1 MTGFFR
7 ATLLLLLVACLR
19 AAPAVPLTNL
29 VDDRTALA
37 VCISDAPALL
47 RGWDAGPFART
58 WDDPQVAKFFAPLRE
73 QLKIEEWDARTKDAT
88 GSTVRELLA
97 LAEGEALVAV
107 PALDEVKSLGKG
119 GPLSFL
125 AALQV
130 GDHAAKIEKLLADV
144 AAKDEVRDETEIF
157 AGATVHSHPLKSGHE
172 DEAKHATLHWAM
184 VDGVWLL
191 STEKERV
198 FAAIDALKHGG
209 VEAALGKNEHFLRAR
224 ERAGDAQVLAYFNC
238 PSIYPALSGAVAIG
252 KEGNPR
258 PNPLGLDMEAAFK
271 ALGLDA
277 LNAIYVAMHFDE
289 KETRI
294 DGGLAY
300 TEDRGLLKLLAYEA
314 GPVARPDWIP
324 AKWPSVSLA
333 HYRVPVAYAGLE
345 EFLDA
350 VSPMLA
356 GLAQGQIRAFNRKL
370 GVDLKR
376 DLIGSL
382 GDDMIS
388 AYALPPGLEPG
399 ATPAW
404 DEMDQFI
411 AISLNNVDAFTK
423 AVEGLKQLA
432 AGPAG
437 DPLFTKRDYLGQTL
451 YVFKARSAAPGGKPG
466 RGFTY
471 AVANRTLLIGIGSPA
486 TVENALQGMADN
498 PGSFWK
504 REDVQTALT
513 GMPAEAA
520 SLQFHD
526 LKVIV
531 ASLFEMTAR
540 LQTAADTAPRKGKSD
555 EDKKSFVD
563 VSAKPDDDV
572 IARYWGLASGYSLKT
587 SDGLFTTVHIANPQ
601 P

>member
-7 ATLLLLLVACLR
+7 ASLLILLAACLR
-19 AAPAVPLTNL
+19 AAPAVPLANL
-29 VDDRTALA
+29 VDDRTTFVLS
-37 VCISDAPALL
+37 ITDAPALL
-47 RGWDAGPFART
+47 RGWVASPFAHT
-58 WDDPQVAKFFAPLRE
+58 WDDPQVVKFFAPLRE

-97 LAEGEALVAV
+97 LAEGEVLVAV
-107 PALDEVKSLGKG
+107 SAPDEAKSTG
-119 GPLSFL
+119 GSLSFF

-130 GDHAAKIEKLLADV
+130 GDHAAKIEKLLAD

-157 AGATVHSHPLKSGHE
+157 AGATVHSHPLKSGPE
-172 DEAKHATLHWAM
+172 DEAKHAAVHWAM
-184 VDGVWLL
+184 VDGVWLIGM
-191 STEKERV
+191 EKERV

-224 ERAGDAQVLAYFNC
+224 ERAGDAQVMAYLNC
-238 PSIYPALSGAVAIG
+238 PAIYPALSGVIAR
-252 KEGNPR
+252 GNGENRR
-258 PNPLGLDMEAAFK
+258 PNPFGLDMEAAFK

-277 LNAIYVAMHFDE
+277 LDAVYTAMHFDE

-300 TEDRGLLKLLAYEA
+300 TEERGLLKLLAYEA

-333 HYRVPVAYAGLE
+333 RYRVPAAYAGLE

-356 GLAQGQIRAFNRKL
+356 GMVQGQIRAFNRKL

-376 DLIGSL
+376 DLVGSL
-382 GDDMIS
+382 GNDMVS

-399 ATPAW
+399 VTPAW

-451 YVFKARSAAPGGKPG
+451 YVFKTRSAAPGAKPG

-471 AVANRTLLIGIGSPA
+471 AVANQTLLIGIGSPA

-504 REDVQTALT
+504 REDVQTALA
-513 GMPAEAA
+513 GMPADAA
-520 SLQFHD
+520 DLQFHD

-540 LQTAADTAPRKGKSD
+540 LQTAAAAAPQKGKSD
-555 EDKKSFVD
+555 EGKKNFVD